1 MHWEAVK
8 DEKKKE
14 KSKGSRETFKE
25 GKKNHRRRSE
35 GAETYRIKT
44 HLQWMFTGIKRDT
57 SGRFRAAVWICHVR
71 VSSVK
76 NSSLC
81 L

>member
-25 GKKNHRRRSE
+25 GKK
-35 GAETYRIKT
+35 T
-44 HLQWMFTGIKRDT
+44 TG
-57 SGRFRAAVWICHVR
+57 GE
-71 VSSVK
+71 VK
-76 NSSLC
+76 VQKLTG
-81 L
+81 